1 MRCGLLKAQ
10 RWDVESGVLR
20 IKCVMKGVRPKP
32 SGARPNEEIDA
43 DFRKA
48 VFERNG
54 RRGPNLKRLAKGN
67 KV

>member
-1 MRCGLLKAQ
+1 MLKAQ
-10 RWDVESGVLR
+10 RWNVESEVLKTKEM
-20 IKCVMKGVRPKP
+20 IKGVRPKP